1 MEKTIKT
8 VRPSLAESAWI
19 WCKLGLLSFGGPT
32 AQIALMH
39 RLIVV
44 ERRWLNEPQFLNA
57 LSFCMLLP
65 GPEAMQLGQRFAE
78 LQAELEKI
86 STRESEIRI
95 LQNTYALHIKNMAN
109 PDPKIEVVQ

>member
-1 MEKTIKT
+1 MN
-8 VRPSLAESAWI
+8 
-19 WCKLGLLSFGGPT
+19 F
-32 AQIALMH
+32 
-39 RLIVV
+39 LIDG
-44 ERRWLNEPQFLNA
+44 EDYDLEEL
-57 LSFCMLLP
+57 

-86 STRESEIRI
+86 SIRESEIRI

>member
-1 MEKTIKT
+1 MA
-8 VRPSLAESAWI
+8 VYMN
-19 WCKLGLLSFGGPT
+19 F
-32 AQIALMH
+32 
-39 RLIVV
+39 LIDG
-44 ERRWLNEPQFLNA
+44 EDYDLEEL
-57 LSFCMLLP
+57 

>member
-1 MEKTIKT
+1 MN
-8 VRPSLAESAWI
+8 
-19 WCKLGLLSFGGPT
+19 F
-32 AQIALMH
+32 
-39 RLIVV
+39 LIDG
-44 ERRWLNEPQFLNA
+44 EDYDLEEL
-57 LSFCMLLP
+57 